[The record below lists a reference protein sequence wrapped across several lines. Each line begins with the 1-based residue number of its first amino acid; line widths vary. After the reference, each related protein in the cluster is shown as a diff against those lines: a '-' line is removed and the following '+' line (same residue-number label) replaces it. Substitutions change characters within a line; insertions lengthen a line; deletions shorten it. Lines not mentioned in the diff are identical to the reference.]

1 MQHGLRLMDSYER
14 VSGYWMSALRQ
25 IAVLRCEV
33 DYWRTMWAME
43 CGTTSYWAHV
53 TFASDIPREELSK
66 QYKQEHHDM
75 VIEQMKAPHEKALED
90 PGASAISRNHAQH
103 QLSLIKEMRV

>member
-1 MQHGLRLMDSYER
+1 MDSYER
-14 VSGYWMSALRQ
+14 VSGYWMTALHQ
-25 IAVLRCEV
+25 IEVLRCEV

-53 TFASDIPREELSK
+53 SLTSDSGSEELSK

-75 VIEQMKAPHEKALED
+75 VIEQMTHRHKKVLED
-90 PGASAISRNHAQH
+90 PGASAISRIHAQH
-103 QLSLIKEMRV
+103 QLSLIKEMKV